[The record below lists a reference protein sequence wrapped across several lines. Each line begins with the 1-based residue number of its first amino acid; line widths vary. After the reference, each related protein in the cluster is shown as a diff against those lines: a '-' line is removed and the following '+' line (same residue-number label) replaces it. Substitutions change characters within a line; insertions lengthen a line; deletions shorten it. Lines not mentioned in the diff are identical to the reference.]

1 MSERRAVTLV
11 VLAMGLAA
19 FVAGGLVVAL
29 GGNNQL
35 AVLAM
40 ILVGLVGADQ
50 ISRTMMRY
58 DRRRDPPRNP
68 F

>member
-19 FVAGGLVVAL
+19 FVAGGLVVAV

-58 DRRRDPPRNP
+58 DRRRRPSGKPS
-68 F
+68 

>member
-11 VLAMGLAA
+11 VLAMGLVA

-58 DRRRDPPRNP
+58 DRR
-68 F
+68 

>member
-1 MSERRAVTLV
+1 MSERRAVTLIV
-11 VLAMGLAA
+11 VAMGLAA

-29 GGNNQL
+29 GGNNQF

-58 DRRRDPPRNP
+58 DRRRHPPRKP
-68 F
+68 S

>member
-19 FVAGGLVVAL
+19 FVAGGLVVTL
-29 GGNNQL
+29 GGSNQL

-58 DRRRDPPRNP
+58 DRR
-68 F
+68 